1 MKKYVAY
8 YRVSSIQQGNS
19 KLGLK
24 AQKSS
29 VLKYLD
35 GNNPV
40 KEFMDIESGT
50 KKGNNRTG
58 VNQAIEFCKTNNV
71 ILVIAKL
78 DRLSRS
84 LTFISQLM
92 DSEIEFIACDMPTA
106 NRFTIHIYSAL
117 AEQEARFISERT
129 KEALAE
135 LKKQGKKL
143 GSPQNLTKEAQQKG
157 LEVIKQKA
165 RTNEN
170 NRKAS
175 ILISNLRDKGLS
187 FYKIAK
193 KLNEYGYKTRKGFNF
208 SDVQA
213 KRLYIRFS
221 DALVG

>member
-19 KLGLK
+19 KLGLN
-24 AQKSS
+24 AQKTT
-29 VLKYLD
+29 VTNYLK
-35 GNNPV
+35 GISPV
-40 KEFMDIESGT
+40 AEFTDIESGT
-50 KKGNNRTG
+50 IKGNNRTG
-58 VNQAIEFCKTNNV
+58 IKQAIDFCKTNNA

-84 LTFISQLM
+84 MTFISQLM

-106 NRFTIHIYSAL
+106 NRFTIHIFSAL
-117 AEQEARFISERT
+117 GEQEARFISERT
-129 KEALAE
+129 KVALAE
-135 LKKQGKKL
+135 LKKQGVKL

-157 LEVIKQKA
+157 IQVIKQKA

-175 ILISNLRDKGLS
+175 ILISNLREKGLS
-187 FYKIAK
+187 FYKIAQ
-193 KLNEYGYKTRKGFNF
+193 KLNEFGYKTRKGFQF

-213 KRLYIRFS
+213 KRLYMRYSESIT
-221 DALVG
+221 A